1 MAGMITVVVRLQDE
15 LPNHWPVMNQASLS
29 SPTDAF
35 YQTPPVTHTVMN
47 LSGTQPAPM
56 VDLSVVDVEWI
67 PEDPTAGEWPS
78 FRATVVNLGTAD
90 VLDPFWVELYIKP
103 QPSEPPRW
111 PSDHER
117 GYCAGDCQTSP
128 LRRRYV
134 EQADTG
140 GGTQEWSI
148 LFENLFEDPSPDFP
162 QTGIYDVYVQVDVA
176 FSHEDYDPYWGFY
189 AEDNEGNN
197 LWHGTLAMEKSQ
209 VYLPTILKG
218 QP

>member
-1 MAGMITVVVRLQDE
+1 
-15 LPNHWPVMNQASLS
+15 
-29 SPTDAF
+29 
-35 YQTPPVTHTVMN
+35 
-47 LSGTQPAPM
+47 
-56 VDLSVVDVEWI
+56 
-67 PEDPTAGEWPS
+67 
-78 FRATVVNLGTAD
+78 
-90 VLDPFWVELYIKP
+90 
-103 QPSEPPRW
+103 
-111 PSDHER
+111 
-117 GYCAGDCQTSP
+117 